1 MQLNPIFL
9 VILPLVAIL
18 IVVLICL
25 LIYNRTRFETHFDTL
40 VLLLSTGIHGS
51 FNNHGKGEQTLA
63 EAEITSHDGAFTSS
77 FNNRK
82 DGKQDFRKAKIKSGN
97 DSSGSRR

>member
-1 MQLNPIFL
+1 MSQLCNF
-9 VILPLVAIL
+9 V
-18 IVVLICL
+18 C
-25 LIYNRTRFETHFDTL
+25 R
-40 VLLLSTGIHGS
+40 STGIHGS

-82 DGKQDFRKAKIKSGN
+82 DGKQDFRKAKIKRYCVYN
-97 DSSGSRR
+97 MLLNMCLILIFFLNFFITNINILL

>member
-25 LIYNRTRFETHFDTL
+25 LIYNRTR
-40 VLLLSTGIHGS
+40 STGIHGS